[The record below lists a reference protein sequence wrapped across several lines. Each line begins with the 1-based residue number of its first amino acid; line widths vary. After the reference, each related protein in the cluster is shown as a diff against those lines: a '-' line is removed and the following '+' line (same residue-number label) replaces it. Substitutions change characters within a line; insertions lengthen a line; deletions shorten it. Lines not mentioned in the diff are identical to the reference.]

1 MGLLTLTNAK
11 PWGWLGS
18 SSKRKI
24 LGRMLDEQKLD
35 EAANY
40 LRRHPKF
47 AAQSSTQL
55 LMDSK
60 NYAWDPEAYNGEGEL
75 YVPQWGCEFGG
86 GRAYYPARTI
96 AVGRAVSEASE

>member
-1 MGLLTLTNAK
+1 MG
-11 PWGWLGS
+11 

-47 AAQSSTQL
+47 AAQSYTQL

-60 NYAWDPEAYNGEGEL
+60 NIAWDAEANYGEGEL
-75 YVPQWGCEFGG
+75 YEPQWGCEFGG
-86 GRAYYPARTI
+86 GPAHYPARTF
-96 AVGRAVSEASE
+96 AVGRAVPEASEIDATADA